1 MEDAE
6 FGGGSRVDVGDGGGG
21 GVGGVVEGFAWL
33 VGGGF
38 VFEDGVLLVDDG
50 AQVLFGGLGE
60 GSHSNSNCNI
70 IRYLI

>member
-6 FGGGSRVDVGDGGGG
+6 FGGGFVGIKIGDGG
-21 GVGGVVEGFAWL
+21 GVGGVVEGFAGLEGRW
-33 VGGGF
+33 F